1 MTRHRTT
8 RGMNPVV
15 RASDDG
21 STGGLGPSRGDPFG
35 DDPFAGDAFDRT
47 MTDLFRQNQ
56 RVMDD
61 SFRAMEKSFA
71 GADELTRRM
80 EEDAGSTIG
89 GPGPRTYRRE
99 ERSEKALPG
108 GGYSKYYYSESVTT
122 FGTGPVPLFG
132 NPFAG
137 TSLFGTL
144 ALCAGIAA
152 YYKYTKKFLAG
163 FQRTTYRTGLPK
175 LLMAIAWPALW
186 AMNTRGFRDEFG
198 KAIEERNGVGVSGG
212 GPGRSGADADA
223 TLVDAESSDATGDG
237 DRDGPRARV

>member
-8 RGMNPVV
+8 RASHPVV
-15 RASDDG
+15 RARPDG

-35 DDPFAGDAFDRT
+35 DDPFASDAFDRT
-47 MTDLFRQNQ
+47 MSDLFRQNQ

-61 SFRAMEKSFA
+61 SFRAMEKSIA

-122 FGTGPVPLFG
+122 FGGPVPIFG

-137 TSLFGTL
+137 TSLLGTL

-163 FQRTTYRTGLPK
+163 FQRTAYRTGLPK

-198 KAIEERNGVGVSGG
+198 KAINEVRNGVGGG

-223 TLVDAESSDATGDG
+223 TLIDAESSDATEDG
-237 DRDGPRARV
+237 DRDGPRAQV

>member
-8 RGMNPVV
+8 RASHPVV
-15 RASDDG
+15 RARPDG

-35 DDPFAGDAFDRT
+35 DDPFASDAFDRT

-61 SFRAMEKSFA
+61 SFRAMEKSIA

-122 FGTGPVPLFG
+122 FGTGPVPFFG
-132 NPFAG
+132 SPFVG

-198 KAIEERNGVGVSGG
+198 KAINEVRNGVGGG

-223 TLVDAESSDATGDG
+223 TLIDAESSDATGDG

>member
-1 MTRHRTT
+1 LSVTRHRTT
-8 RGMNPVV
+8 RGDLPVV
-15 RASDDG
+15 RSRPDG
-21 STGGLGPSRGDPFG
+21 STDLGPSRGDPFG

-61 SFRAMEKSFA
+61 SFRAMEKSIA

-122 FGTGPVPLFG
+122 FGGPVPFFG

-198 KAIEERNGVGVSGG
+198 KAINEVQNGVSGG

-223 TLVDAESSDATGDG
+223 TLIDAESSDATGDG

>member
-1 MTRHRTT
+1 
-8 RGMNPVV
+8 
-15 RASDDG
+15 
-21 STGGLGPSRGDPFG
+21 
-35 DDPFAGDAFDRT
+35 
-47 MTDLFRQNQ
+47 
-56 RVMDD
+56 MDD
-61 SFRAMEKSFA
+61 SFRAMEKSIA

-144 ALCAGIAA
+144 ALCAGITA

-223 TLVDAESSDATGDG
+223 TLIDAESSDATGDG

>member
-1 MTRHRTT
+1 M
-8 RGMNPVV
+8 
-15 RASDDG
+15 
-21 STGGLGPSRGDPFG
+21 
-35 DDPFAGDAFDRT
+35 
-47 MTDLFRQNQ
+47 
-56 RVMDD
+56 
-61 SFRAMEKSFA
+61 
-71 GADELTRRM
+71 
-80 EEDAGSTIG
+80 
-89 GPGPRTYRRE
+89 
-99 ERSEKALPG
+99 
-108 GGYSKYYYSESVTT
+108 
-122 FGTGPVPLFG
+122 
-132 NPFAG
+132 
-137 TSLFGTL
+137 GTL

-163 FQRTTYRTGLPK
+163 FQRTAYRSGLPK

>member
-8 RGMNPVV
+8 RASHPVV
-15 RASDDG
+15 RARPDG

-35 DDPFAGDAFDRT
+35 DDPFASDAFDRT

-61 SFRAMEKSFA
+61 SFRAMEKSIA

-122 FGTGPVPLFG
+122 FGTGPVPFFG
-132 NPFAG
+132 SPFVG

-223 TLVDAESSDATGDG
+223 TLIDAESSDATEDG
-237 DRDGPRARV
+237 DRDGPRAQV

>member
-15 RASDDG
+15 RSRPDG

-61 SFRAMEKSFA
+61 SFRAMEKSIA

-144 ALCAGIAA
+144 ALCAGITA

-198 KAIEERNGVGVSGG
+198 KAINEVRNGVGGG

-223 TLVDAESSDATGDG
+223 TLIDAESSDATGDG